1 MGTKLT
7 DAKFFG
13 ELLDTTRPGL
23 EEIPALAAKED
34 YAACRK
40 LFALHV
46 REMLQPETYFSTLS
60 LEYQNQ
66 CPELAGSPADKAV
79 KNIMFSCGMEWD
91 FGEGPI
97 DWFSN
102 PTYNGYPDWTWQL
115 SRHPEWR
122 TMARAYRETGD
133 EKYAEATARQV
144 QSWIDQAQAPE
155 PCSGGATLCW
165 RTIECGIRMGQCWQE
180 VIHSLYK
187 SPAFTDDLLTDWCK
201 SIWEHG
207 ERLRR
212 DHMTGNWLIME
223 MNGLAHIGLLYP
235 CFKIA
240 GEWLDYATN
249 KLEEELFKQVYE
261 DGWQYEL
268 STNYQDVVI
277 TNYVSVQRL
286 MKAYGLPLNQKI
298 VDCMNKLLGTYVK
311 MMAPNGRVPDIN
323 DGRPMNVADLARD
336 YSDICGE
343 DPIVRWGATK
353 GKEGTAPELS
363 QIFKNA
369 GLAAL
374 RTGWGEDDT
383 FLYFDGGEFG
393 YGHQHEDKLHVMLYG
408 SGRYALL
415 DGNNYSYDASEMRA
429 YVLSTRAHNT
439 VRVDGMDQNRRKTYG
454 REALDIKKESG
465 LQSKLGDDAD
475 ALRAVYDE
483 GYGPEQDKS
492 ITHER
497 SVYFFKKVDG
507 AKPFAV
513 VVDRLTAD
521 KEHDYEVLWHLN
533 SKTLAMNGLA
543 LSAETLH
550 VLTPEAPME
559 TAGISVS
566 RGVQHP
572 DWQGWTANSMVQKD
586 FDPVY
591 TAQYWLHGQNMR
603 WVTLL
608 YPAADCPFT
617 GVEASLDV
625 NDTKIALKKADGT
638 ALTVDETE
646 FWK

>member
-23 EEIPALAAKED
+23 ENIPALAAKED
-34 YAACRK
+34 YAACRRV
-40 LFALHV
+40 FAAHV
-46 REMLQPETYFSTLS
+46 REMLQPETYFSIFS
-60 LEYQNQ
+60 LAFYDQ
-66 CPELAGSPADKAV
+66 CPELAGVPADKAV
-79 KNIMFSCGMEWD
+79 KNIVSSCGIEWD

-97 DWFSN
+97 DWFLN
-102 PTYNGYPDWTWQL
+102 PTYNGYPEWTWQL

-122 TMARAYRETGD
+122 TLARAYRETGD
-133 EKYAEATARQV
+133 EIYAEAAARQI

-180 VIHSLYK
+180 VIHTFLNA
-187 SPAFTDDLLTDWCK
+187 PAFTDDLLTDWCK

-223 MNGLAHIGLLYP
+223 MNGLTHIGLLYP
-235 CFKIA
+235 CFKTA
-240 GEWLDYATN
+240 AEWLDYGVK
-249 KLEEELFKQVYE
+249 KLKEELFVQVYE

-277 TNYVSVQRL
+277 TNYVSVMRIF
-286 MKAYGLPLNQKI
+286 KAYGLALDPDI
-298 VDCMNKLLGTYVK
+298 VACIEKLLSTYVK
-311 MMAPNGRVPDIN
+311 MMRPDGRVPDIN
-323 DGRPMNVADLARD
+323 DGRPMAVADLARE
-336 YSDICGE
+336 YSDICGN
-343 DPIVRWGATK
+343 DPIVRWGATG
-353 GKEGTAPELS
+353 GKEGTQPEAT

-374 RTGWGEDDT
+374 RTGWGKDDT
-383 FLYFDGGEFG
+383 YLFFDGGEFG
-393 YGHQHEDKLHVMLYG
+393 YGHQHEDKLHVMLSAG
-408 SGRYALL
+408 EKNLLL
-415 DGNNYSYDASEMRA
+415 DGNNYSYDASEMRT

-439 VRVDGMDQNRRKTYG
+439 IRVDGMDQNRRKTYD
-454 REALDIKKESG
+454 RLAMDIEKVSG
-465 LQSKLGDDAD
+465 LQSKTGDAVD

-492 ITHER
+492 VTHER
-497 SVYFFKKVDG
+497 SVYFVKKAEG

-513 VVDRLTAD
+513 IVDRLTAD
-521 KEHDYEVLWHLN
+521 RDHDYEVLWHMGG
-533 SKTLAMNGLA
+533 KTLVMDGLQ
-543 LSAETLH
+543 LHTEDLH
-550 VLTPEAPME
+550 VLTPAAPME
-559 TAGISVS
+559 TAGLSIS
-566 RGVQHP
+566 RGVQFP
-572 DWQGWTANSMVQKD
+572 DWQGWEAKSMVQKD
-586 FDPVY
+586 FVPVY
-591 TAQYWLHGQNMR
+591 TAQYWLHAKDIR

-608 YPAADCPFT
+608 YPAADCPFI

-625 NDTKIALKKADGT
+625 NDTKFTLKKADGT